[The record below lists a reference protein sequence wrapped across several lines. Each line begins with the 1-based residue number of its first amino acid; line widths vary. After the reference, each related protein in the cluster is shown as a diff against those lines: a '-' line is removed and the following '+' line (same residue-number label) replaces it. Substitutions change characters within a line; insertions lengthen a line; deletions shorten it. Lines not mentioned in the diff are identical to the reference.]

1 MRSVAIFSMA
11 DPAQVWVPAGISPL
25 SLPIRVLSPPHRISP
40 SMSTI
45 LGIKIRVNCSMEK
58 QVKDLLKKGAF
69 RVNGSLWIEGD
80 GQRFFG
86 PGPVEL
92 LELIEK
98 TGSISKAAKGM
109 GMSYKKAWEMVN
121 RINGMGAAP
130 FVLTS
135 VGGEDG
141 GGSRISAEAKEMIA
155 WYRALRER
163 FGEFLERESKGLK

>member
-1 MRSVAIFSMA
+1 
-11 DPAQVWVPAGISPL
+11 
-25 SLPIRVLSPPHRISP
+25 
-40 SMSTI
+40 
-45 LGIKIRVNCSMEK
+45 MENK
-58 QVKDLLKKGAF
+58 PTNLLKKAAF

-109 GMSYKKAWEMVN
+109 GMSYKKAWEIVN
-121 RINGMGAAP
+121 RLNGMTAEP
-130 FVLTS
+130 FVITS
-135 VGGEDG
+135 IGGEDG
-141 GGSRISAEAKEMIA
+141 GGSTISAGAKKMIA

-163 FGEFLERESKGLK
+163 FLLFLEQESAQLI